1 METLTVQAYLNETWT
16 DIALIKYPGSEKKD
30 WNTTQLDY
38 LTEYAINFL
47 DYDDFHAVSVNHP
60 VSLFLMTMA
69 NRAGCDLSTI
79 SFPPEQAAVTGLMR
93 STSVSYPLASKISYC

>member
-16 DIALIKYPGSEKKD
+16 DIALIKYPGSEKND
-30 WNTTQLDY
+30 WNITQSQSITLY
-38 LTEYAINFL
+38 
-47 DYDDFHAVSVNHP
+47 HS
-60 VSLFLMTMA
+60 FLMTMA

>member
-16 DIALIKYPGSEKKD
+16 DIALIKYPGSEKND
-30 WNTTQLDY
+30 WNITQLDY

-47 DYDDFHAVSVNHP
+47 DYDDFHAVSVTLYH
-60 VSLFLMTMA
+60 SFLMTMA